1 MDGLGLLLLL
11 VVLFVACAGVW
22 LVVSGGAQQARL
34 VERSAVSM
42 ADRRLPLR
50 LRLDDA
56 LRDTGWGARLTTSLA
71 SAGVSLRPIDFAAAA
86 LGVGI
91 LTTLLVS
98 LLFPLWLSI
107 VAGAIAVRC
116 TGSWVEWQR
125 EKRRQ
130 AFITQLPEIA
140 RVLSNGAGAG
150 LSLAGALEL
159 AARELDEPA
168 RSELGRTLE
177 EMRVGESLAD
187 AMLKLEQRLP
197 SRELGVLVTTLAIQ
211 QRLGGDVV
219 RALQGMAETL
229 DARSDLV
236 REIKTVVSGTVFT
249 AWLVAGMG
257 VGSLIM
263 VDALNPGVL
272 DKMASDPIGIAALAL
287 SGLLYSVAFVL
298 VRRTVRIDV

>member
-1 MDGLGLLLLL
+1 MDALALLGLFFALL
-11 VVLFVACAGVW
+11 VALAGVW
-22 LVVSGGAQQARL
+22 LVVSGAAQQERL
-34 VERSAVSM
+34 MDRSAVSRD
-42 ADRRLPLR
+42 DRRRPLR

-56 LRDTGWGARLTTSLA
+56 LRGTSPGARLATRLS

-86 LGVGI
+86 LGVGVVA
-91 LTTLLVS
+91 TLLVS
-98 LLFPLWLSI
+98 LLFPLWLSVI
-107 VAGAIAVRC
+107 AGAIAVRA
-116 TGSWVEWQR
+116 TGAWVEWQR
-125 EKRRQ
+125 EQRRQ
-130 AFITQLPEIA
+130 AFVGQLPEVA

-159 AARELDEPA
+159 AVRELDEPA

-177 EMRVGESLAD
+177 EMRYGEPLAD

-219 RALQGMAETL
+219 RALQAMAETL

-257 VGSLIM
+257 VGSLVM
-263 VDALNPGVL
+263 VDTLNPGSL
-272 DKMASDPIGIAALAL
+272 DKMASDPIGIAALVVA
-287 SGLLYSVAFVL
+287 GLLYSAAFVL